1 MAQKNKKKP
10 VQQQLSP
17 SKLIKERGRSYPI
30 HKCLINKDWQRE
42 GLAFIMVIRKMG
54 GEKFLLGS
62 YMVDIFCLGVKDA
75 FVKIVDEDELN
86 QFITES
92 QWMDTACDITLAQNI
107 IYGAM
112 EYAEDLGFKPHTDFG
127 LAQYVLDDIEDVE
140 YMEIEFGKNGKPL
153 YIQGDNDTKY
163 LHILATLDKNVGVG
177 NYEHVLE
184 DELVDD
190 AFDEGVDDF
199 EEGAAGLTE
208 DDQLNFRFA
217 YTVALAMD
225 GLEHVHQC
233 DYEDI
238 PEEIRRKDLEEVR
251 DGFME
256 IIAQNKEEGTDI
268 DAFEAEHPMIDMLS
282 EIAESLLD
290 GMTEYEET
298 FGEIPESFRD
308 VALYFYSVRVKEEY
322 LEENEDKN
330 ENKEGDYVDFEEVK

>member
-10 VQQQLSP
+10 VQQPLSP
-17 SKLIKERGRSYPI
+17 NKLIKERGRSYPI
-30 HKCLINKDWQRE
+30 HKCLINKEWQTE

-86 QFITES
+86 QFIKESLWMNTE
-92 QWMDTACDITLAQNI
+92 CDITLAQNI

-140 YMEIEFGKNGKPL
+140 YMEIEFGSNGKPL
-153 YIQGDNDTKY
+153 YIQGELDTKY
-163 LHILATLDKNVGVG
+163 LHILATLDKNVGAG

-190 AFDEGVDDF
+190 DFEERANEFDEGA
-199 EEGAAGLTE
+199 EGLTE

-217 YTVALAMD
+217 YTVALSMD

-233 DYEDI
+233 DYEEI

-256 IIAQNKEEGTDI
+256 MIAEDKEEATDI
-268 DAFEAEHPMIDMLS
+268 ESFEAENPMVDMLS

-290 GMTEYEET
+290 GMAEYEET
-298 FGEIPESFRD
+298 FGEIPDSFRD
-308 VALYFYSVRVKEEY
+308 VALYFYSIRVKEEY
-322 LEENEDKN
+322 LEGNGDKN
-330 ENKEGDYVDFEEVK
+330 EKTEDDYVDFEEVK